1 MGHKHVE
8 LGFHALISVA
18 LAERLPELR
27 QDEYI
32 WIKPEIEE
40 EAEVLRNLVI

>member
-8 LGFHALISVA
+8 LGFHGLISIA

-27 QDEYI
+27 QYYI
-32 WIKPEIEE
+32 CVKPEIEE
-40 EAEVLRNLVI
+40 EAEVLRNLQI